1 MASVDGT
8 APSVEHI
15 RVRVLPD
22 GRMTRADTAKYLGR
36 AEKTLAMWSLEGKG
50 PTPHKVGGR
59 IFYYLADCDAF
70 IRAGLTRERE
80 PGHIVVGRRR
90 VDRARQPIEGVVSR
104 SQVVDHDR
112 HGRHLITV
120 DHVVVDTRHGHRL
133 R

>member
-1 MASVDGT
+1 MPSTQT
-8 APSVEHI
+8 AESAVEQI

-70 IRAGLTRERE
+70 IRGGAD
-80 PGHIVVGRRR
+80 R
-90 VDRARQPIEGVVSR
+90 VA
-104 SQVVDHDR
+104 
-112 HGRHLITV
+112 
-120 DHVVVDTRHGHRL
+120 
-133 R
+133 

>member
-70 IRAGLTRERE
+70 IRGGVASVVCFVIGFALT
-80 PGHIVVGRRR
+80 VLTTLF
-90 VDRARQPIEGVVSR
+90 AA
-104 SQVVDHDR
+104 
-112 HGRHLITV
+112 
-120 DHVVVDTRHGHRL
+120 
-133 R
+133 